1 MLSVYHVDPLQ
12 TFSQSLQK
20 LRQNIWTNWKFCFKT
35 GQVVSLVCLNA
46 LCIPLQFASLCCMLT
61 ALLFVSAASKA
72 LHGTASFLNELLF
85 RAAADAWSIRSAG
98 RGSIRSAGCG
108 ISRRVYGKNL
118 AHRHPQ
124 HLVMKIPHYCA
135 WLGLR
140 FDDSSMRMDGTP
152 EVRGKTQQTEHQ
164 RRKFFWQ

>member
-61 ALLFVSAASKA
+61 ALLFCICCIQSFAWNCLVSQRATFSSRGRRMKHQVCRPWKHQVCR
-72 LHGTASFLNELLF
+72 LWNITPRIREESGTPTPTASCDENPSLL
-85 RAAADAWSIRSAG
+85 RLAWA
-98 RGSIRSAGCG
+98 
-108 ISRRVYGKNL
+108 
-118 AHRHPQ
+118 
-124 HLVMKIPHYCA
+124 
-135 WLGLR
+135 
-140 FDDSSMRMDGTP
+140 
-152 EVRGKTQQTEHQ
+152 
-164 RRKFFWQ
+164 